1 MPLDRVTGVQLDVPV
16 DDADGRVGI
25 RVHGLLLLVSST

>member
-1 MPLDRVTGVQLDVPV
+1 MPLDRVTGEQFDVLV
-16 DDADGRVGI
+16 DHADGRVGI